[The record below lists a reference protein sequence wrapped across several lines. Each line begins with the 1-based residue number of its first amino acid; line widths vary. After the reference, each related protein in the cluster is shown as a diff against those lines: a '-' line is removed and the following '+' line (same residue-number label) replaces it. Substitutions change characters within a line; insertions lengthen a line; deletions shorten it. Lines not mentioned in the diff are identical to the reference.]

1 MSSKQSDLPFVAALG
16 FIQGAW
22 TWKRKKTL
30 VPEGPLGRAEFS
42 PKRTLQDVVVTA
54 EVFLVFFSFFF
65 SLKPLLIV
73 QRRRTALLQRT
84 RK

>member
-54 EVFLVFFSFFF
+54 EVFLVFFLFFF
-65 SLKPLLIV
+65 IKT
-73 QRRRTALLQRT
+73 TAHSPKEENCT
-84 RK
+84 STKN